1 MVVSTELPPSPAQ
14 DEGPRAGWPLRTL
27 LLAVLGVALL
37 ALASGAG
44 YIVGHRVGSAT
55 PDAKS
60 VDAGFTWDMAAHH
73 RQAVT
78 MAGYT
83 RDNSTGEIR
92 TLAYDIETSQF
103 NQVGQM
109 QGWLDTW
116 GLAPQNPGT
125 PMSWMSHGHGGSA
138 GHGGSTGQGQ
148 SAGHGESAGDG
159 DLMPGMATQAEISKL
174 QTLTGKP
181 LEVYFLQ
188 LMLRHHQGGL
198 DMAQYGADHASE
210 PYVRNAALKMA
221 QAQSGEVV
229 LMERMLRERGASP
242 LPPPS

>member
-1 MVVSTELPPSPAQ
+1 MVMSTDTPPSAAQ
-14 DEGPRAGWPLRTL
+14 DEAPPPAGWPLRTL

-37 ALASGAG
+37 ALAGGIG
-44 YIVGHRVGSAT
+44 YIAGHRSGSAV

-60 VDAGFTWDMAAHH
+60 VDAGFTWDMATHH

-83 RDNSTGEIR
+83 RDHSTGVIR
-92 TLAYDIETSQF
+92 TLAYDIETSQY
-103 NQVGQM
+103 NQVGQF
-109 QGWLDTW
+109 QGWLDAW
-116 GLAPQNPGT
+116 GLPPQNPGT
-125 PMSWMSHGHGGSA
+125 PMSWMSEGHDMSMESMSPGG
-138 GHGGSTGQGQ
+138 
-148 SAGHGESAGDG
+148 
-159 DLMPGMATQAEISKL
+159 LMPGMATQAEVGKL

-198 DMAQYGADHASE
+198 SMAQYGAEHASE
-210 PYVRNAALKMA
+210 PYVRNAAQKI
-221 QAQSGEVV
+221 AQSQSAEVV
-229 LMERMLRERGASP
+229 LMEGLLRERGASP